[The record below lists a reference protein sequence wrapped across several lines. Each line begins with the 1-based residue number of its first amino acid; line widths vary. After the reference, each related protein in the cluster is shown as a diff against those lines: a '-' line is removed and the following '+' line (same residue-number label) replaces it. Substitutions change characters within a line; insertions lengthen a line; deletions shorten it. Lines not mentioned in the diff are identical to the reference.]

1 MHILLIPHV
10 CEICAAVIIML
21 VLLFWPVYIC
31 REVTD
36 NELEKAYINDEQ
48 CALELR
54 ENLKLVKNDTVVEIL
69 QQQFDDP
76 IDNITWLNIRHEY
89 YYEKFTANSI
99 CVLLG
104 FRQRFGATNKQY
116 GSAHLLIPI
125 ITATIT
131 IFFLSTHIFEF
142 ITDNDKS
149 SLTIQIFCELIC
161 WLIISISLTIID
173 FNWNGT
179 IELLRNLGAAFPF
192 EWKICKYVAWF
203 WAIFATFELLMM
215 KCCQNIIIKF
225 DKPFNLTIVNLPNDY
240 MFIDESAPPYP
251 NDYTTT
257 DSAVDLM

>member
-116 GSAHLLIPI
+116 GSA
-125 ITATIT
+125 
-131 IFFLSTHIFEF
+131 
-142 ITDNDKS
+142 
-149 SLTIQIFCELIC
+149 
-161 WLIISISLTIID
+161 LTIID